1 MTSLKGFLPPAG
13 SALWRKDRGRL
24 TSDSDS
30 ASSPAIKHVV
40 IREVWQRS
48 YPSPHALYKID
59 VMTKSNHWFV
69 FRRYREFNELHKKL
83 VSLYGIPKDM
93 LPPKKLISNMA
104 LCVIEKRKAA
114 LEHYLQRLV
123 NSSTYV
129 SSSPE
134 IVEFLE
140 VQRHDV
146 MSVTKA
152 LAKDLC
158 RNGQEM
164 LAKGE
169 SFTLAPTQLYCIT
182 RQLQLP
188 EPTNAVDDV
197 DAVDLGN
204 LYDFI
209 YQLKSLCVSS
219 IVSKASVSQ
228 ELSSHLEFDISLFKS
243 LSCLIIDGCPLTLIN
258 NLSKVQAQITNL
270 TARYCLTTLKELLVD
285 CAAEKRLAPK
295 IKGPVESWRG
305 LTTARLMQNRV
316 VVQPWCQLTNLNV
329 THNKLAVFDTSL
341 KLLPVLQTLDMSHNE
356 FVHLDLQ
363 QLRCPSLKYL
373 NLSHNNIHFITGM
386 PRELAHLKSLILSHN
401 NLETVSG
408 LDCLSGLI
416 ELNLG
421 HNQIRVVHEI
431 SKLCLISHLKYL
443 SVFGNPFARVKPY
456 RIVVLSYFKGKEL
469 ILDKRPLTQKERIK
483 LRSYPIKLRAS
494 TSPDYLLGDSNMSED
509 VLPGRSHSFN
519 LFGPP
524 ESDDDSGI
532 EGAPSIRSNSMFIDP
547 DEVEI
552 ADKDLLFN
560 WSYYRE
566 EDELLSS
573 NIQRL
578 TFEDNQE
585 SQMEAA
591 ATSDLHIDRRE
602 SKTVE
607 GRVRECLQI
616 DHDTTLKDG
625 STLMGTASYLEVEK
639 TTEQCIPTIPSHDPN
654 TSTELTGYKEQLL
667 TISPWSPG
675 DDNVCLTQHYFNGKS
690 TSAKDEISWREVKP
704 EACEH
709 TESRSLHCESTGCS
723 EQIDHASI
731 NSAEQFLNEGVTVS
745 PSDGHD
751 SDESATIL
759 PNIVDQS
766 SVIHSENR
774 ADSPSEE

>member
-1 MTSLKGFLPPAG
+1 M
-13 SALWRKDRGRL
+13 
-24 TSDSDS
+24 
-30 ASSPAIKHVV
+30 
-40 IREVWQRS
+40 
-48 YPSPHALYKID
+48 
-59 VMTKSNHWFV
+59 
-69 FRRYREFNELHKKL
+69 
-83 VSLYGIPKDM
+83 
-93 LPPKKLISNMA
+93 SNMA
-104 LCVIEKRKAA
+104 LSVLEKRKAA

-146 MSVTKA
+146 MSVTKT
-152 LAKDLC
+152 LAKDL
-158 RNGQEM
+158 RQNGEDV
-164 LAKGE
+164 LANGE
-169 SFTLAPTQLYCIT
+169 SFTLFPTQLYCIT

-197 DAVDLGN
+197 DAADLGS

-219 IVSKASVSQ
+219 IVSKATTSQ

-243 LSCLIIDGCPLTLIN
+243 LNCLIIDGCPLTLII

-341 KLLPVLQTLDMSHNE
+341 KLLPVLQNLDVSYNE

-363 QLRCPSLKYL
+363 QLCCPSLKRL

-386 PRELAHLKSLILSHN
+386 PREVAHLKSLNLSHN

-408 LDCLSGLI
+408 LDCLTGLI
-416 ELNLG
+416 ELDLS

-443 SVFGNPFARVKPY
+443 SVAGNPFARVKPY
-456 RIVVLSYFKGKEL
+456 RIVVLSYFKGREI
-469 ILDKRPLTQKERIK
+469 ILDKRPTTQKEKVK
-483 LRSYPIKLRAS
+483 LRSYPTKLRAS
-494 TSPDYLLGDSNMSED
+494 SSPDYMLGDSNMSED
-509 VLPGRSHSFN
+509 VPPGRSHSFN

-532 EGAPSIRSNSMFIDP
+532 EGASSLRSNSMVIDP
-547 DEVEI
+547 DEGEI
-552 ADKDLLFN
+552 VNKELLFN
-560 WSYYRE
+560 WSYYCGK
-566 EDELLSS
+566 DELLSG

-578 TFEDNQE
+578 SFDSDEEEQI
-585 SQMEAA
+585 EAGA
-591 ATSDLHIDRRE
+591 LSDFSIDRGTGETIEGSTSECPQADLE
-602 SKTVE
+602 STETAVE
-607 GRVRECLQI
+607 DE
-616 DHDTTLKDG
+616 
-625 STLMGTASYLEVEK
+625 STLMETEK
-639 TTEQCIPTIPSHDPN
+639 TTEQCVPVSPHDPN
-654 TSTELTGYKEQLL
+654 ISAELTGYKEQLL
-667 TISPWSPG
+667 TNSPTSPG
-675 DDNVCLTQHYFNGKS
+675 DCFEGSNMHLPEHDLNT
-690 TSAKDEISWREVKP
+690 KP
-704 EACEH
+704 VE
-709 TESRSLHCESTGCS
+709 
-723 EQIDHASI
+723 
-731 NSAEQFLNEGVTVS
+731 
-745 PSDGHD
+745 
-751 SDESATIL
+751 
-759 PNIVDQS
+759 
-766 SVIHSENR
+766 
-774 ADSPSEE
+774 

>member
-30 ASSPAIKHVV
+30 GSSPTIKHVV

-93 LPPKKLISNMA
+93 LPPKKFMSNMA
-104 LCVIEKRKAA
+104 LSVLEKRKAA

-134 IVEFLE
+134 IMEFLE

-152 LAKDLC
+152 LAKDLSQ
-158 RNGQEM
+158 NGEEV

-169 SFTLAPTQLYCIT
+169 SFTLVPTQLYCIT

-197 DAVDLGN
+197 DFGDLGS

-219 IVSKASVSQ
+219 IVSKATTSQ

-243 LSCLIIDGCPLTLIN
+243 LRCLIIDGCPLNLIN

-285 CAAEKRLAPK
+285 CAAEKRVAPK

-316 VVQPWCQLTNLNV
+316 VVQPWCQLTNLIV

-341 KLLPVLQTLDMSHNE
+341 KLLPVLQNLDMSYNE

-363 QLRCPSLKYL
+363 QLCCPSLKSL

-408 LDCLSGLI
+408 LDCLTGLI
-416 ELNLG
+416 ELDLG
-421 HNQIRVVHEI
+421 NNQIRVVLEI
-431 SKLCLISHLKYL
+431 SKLCLSSHLKYL
-443 SVFGNPFARVKPY
+443 SVAGNPFARVKPY
-456 RIVVLSYFKGKEL
+456 RIVVLSYFKGREI
-469 ILDKRPLTQKERIK
+469 ILDKRPISQKERVK
-483 LRSYPIKLRAS
+483 LRSYPNKLRAS
-494 TSPDYLLGDSNMSED
+494 SSPDYLPDDSSETDD
-509 VLPGRSHSFN
+509 VPPSRSHSFN
-519 LFGPP
+519 VFGPP
-524 ESDDDSGI
+524 ESDEDSGI
-532 EGAPSIRSNSMFIDP
+532 EGASSLRSYSMVIDP
-547 DEVEI
+547 DEGEI
-552 ADKDLLFN
+552 ADKELLFN
-560 WSYYRE
+560 WSYYSGE
-566 EDELLSS
+566 GELLSR
-573 NIQRL
+573 NIQHLSFDADKEDHMEVGAVSDFQIDRG
-578 TFEDNQE
+578 TFE
-585 SQMEAA
+585 
-591 ATSDLHIDRRE
+591 
-602 SKTVE
+602 TVE
-607 GRVRECLQI
+607 ENFNECL
-616 DHDTTLKDG
+616 G
-625 STLMGTASYLEVEK
+625 STETVVEGVSGTSSLMGTEK
-639 TTEQCIPTIPSHDPN
+639 TTEQCATVSSYDPN
-654 TSTELTGYKEQLL
+654 ISAKLTGHEGQLL
-667 TISPWSPG
+667 TNSPSSSGEGDACLSQPDSNSKPG
-675 DDNVCLTQHYFNGKS
+675 DAETEVW
-690 TSAKDEISWREVKP
+690 SA
-704 EACEH
+704 ACESAGC
-709 TESRSLHCESTGCS
+709 TEQIECEST
-723 EQIDHASI
+723 D
-731 NSAEQFLNEGVTVS
+731 SAEVFFE
-745 PSDGHD
+745 
-751 SDESATIL
+751 
-759 PNIVDQS
+759 
-766 SVIHSENR
+766 
-774 ADSPSEE
+774 

>member
-24 TSDSDS
+24 NSDSENGS
-30 ASSPAIKHVV
+30 TPAIKHVV

-69 FRRYREFNELHKKL
+69 FRRYREFNNLHKKL

-93 LPPKKLISNMA
+93 LPPKKFMSNMA
-104 LCVIEKRKAA
+104 LSVLEKRKAA

-129 SSSPE
+129 STSPE

-146 MSVTKA
+146 MSVTRA
-152 LAKDLC
+152 LAKDLAQ
-158 RNGQEM
+158 NGEDV

-197 DAVDLGN
+197 DAADLGS

-219 IVSKASVSQ
+219 IVNKTTTSQ

-243 LSCLIIDGCPLTLIN
+243 LNCLIIDGCPLTLIN

-295 IKGPVESWRG
+295 VKGPVEAWRG

-316 VVQPWCQLTNLNV
+316 VVQPWHQLTNLNV

-341 KLLPVLQTLDMSHNE
+341 KLLPVLQSLNMSYNE

-363 QLRCPSLKYL
+363 QLCCPSLKHL
-373 NLSHNNIHFITGM
+373 NLSHNNIHFITGI
-386 PRELAHLKSLILSHN
+386 PRELAHLKSLILCHN

-408 LDCLSGLI
+408 LDCLTGLI
-416 ELNLG
+416 ELDLSY
-421 HNQIRVVHEI
+421 NQIRVVHEI
-431 SKLCLISHLKYL
+431 SKLCVGSHLKYL
-443 SVFGNPFARVKPY
+443 SVAGNPFARVKPY
-456 RIVVLSYFKGKEL
+456 RIIVLSYFKGREL
-469 ILDKRPLTQKERIK
+469 ILDKKPITQKERVK
-483 LRSYPIKLRAS
+483 LKSYPTKLRAS
-494 TSPDYLLGDSNMSED
+494 SSPDYVLGDNNVTED
-509 VLPGRSHSFN
+509 MLPGRSHSFN

-524 ESDDDSGI
+524 ESDEDSGI
-532 EGAPSIRSNSMFIDP
+532 EGAPSLTSYSMVIDP
-547 DEVEI
+547 DEGET
-552 ADKDLLFN
+552 ADKELLFN
-560 WSYYRE
+560 WSYYSGE
-566 EDELLSS
+566 EELLSGTIQHLSFDS
-573 NIQRL
+573 ND
-578 TFEDNQE
+578 EDE
-585 SQMEAA
+585 METGAI
-591 ATSDLHIDRRE
+591 SDIHLDRGA
-602 SKTVE
+602 S
-607 GRVRECLQI
+607 
-616 DHDTTLKDG
+616 DHDTAEGRNNEYPQIYHESRETAGEDEFTL
-625 STLMGTASYLEVEK
+625 LGTENN
-639 TTEQCIPTIPSHDPN
+639 TEQGAPTISPHDPSN
-654 TSTELTGYKEQLL
+654 SAELFGNKEQLL
-667 TISPWSPG
+667 ISFPRSPDKG
-675 DDNVCLTQHYFNGKS
+675 HIHLPQHDFNNKS
-690 TSAKDEISWREVKP
+690 KPAEEETSPNEVRT
-704 EACEH
+704 EACEYTGPRR
-709 TESRSLHCESTGCS
+709 TE
-723 EQIDHASI
+723 ID
-731 NSAEQFLNEGVTVS
+731 T
-745 PSDGHD
+745 
-751 SDESATIL
+751 
-759 PNIVDQS
+759 
-766 SVIHSENR
+766 
-774 ADSPSEE
+774 

>member
-1 MTSLKGFLPPAG
+1 MKMTSLKGFLPPAG

-24 TSDSDS
+24 TSESDNG
-30 ASSPAIKHVV
+30 SSPAIKHVV

-93 LPPKKLISNMA
+93 LPPKKFMSNMA
-104 LCVIEKRKAA
+104 LCVLEKRKAA

-152 LAKDLC
+152 LAKELAQ
-158 RNGQEM
+158 NGEDV

-169 SFTLAPTQLYCIT
+169 SFTLVPTQLYCIT

-197 DAVDLGN
+197 DAADLGS

-219 IVSKASVSQ
+219 IVSKATTSQ
-228 ELSSHLEFDISLFKS
+228 ELSSHLEFDISLFKA

-341 KLLPVLQTLDMSHNE
+341 KLLPVLQNLDMSYNE

-363 QLRCPSLKYL
+363 QLCCPSLKCL

-386 PRELAHLKSLILSHN
+386 PGELAHLKSLILSHN

-408 LDCLSGLI
+408 LDCLTGLI
-416 ELNLG
+416 ELDLS

-431 SKLCLISHLKYL
+431 SKLCLSSHLKYL
-443 SVFGNPFARVKPY
+443 SVAGNPFARVKPY
-456 RIVVLSYFKGKEL
+456 RIVVLSYFKGKEI
-469 ILDKRPLTQKERIK
+469 ILDKKPITPKERNK
-483 LRSYPIKLRAS
+483 LRSYPTKLRAS
-494 TSPDYLLGDSNMSED
+494 SSPDYTLGDSNMSED

-532 EGAPSIRSNSMFIDP
+532 EGAASLRSYSMVIDP
-547 DEVEI
+547 DEGEI
-552 ADKDLLFN
+552 ADKELPFN
-560 WSYYRE
+560 WSYYNG
-566 EDELLSS
+566 EDELLSA
-573 NIQRL
+573 NIQHLSFDANEQNR
-578 TFEDNQE
+578 
-585 SQMEAA
+585 MEAG
-591 ATSDLHIDRRE
+591 DVNDFHIDRGAGE
-602 SKTVE
+602 TVE
-607 GRVRECLQI
+607 GSTSGCPQADLES
-616 DHDTTLKDG
+616 TESAFKDE
-625 STLMGTASYLEVEK
+625 STRIGTEK
-639 TTEQCIPTIPSHDPN
+639 TTEQCASVSSHDP
-654 TSTELTGYKEQLL
+654 SISAELPEYKEQLM
-667 TISPWSPG
+667 TNSPMFPG
-675 DDNVCLTQHYFNGKS
+675 GNIHLTQRDFNKFKPAEEE
-690 TSAKDEISWREVKP
+690 TEVRT

-709 TESRSLHCESTGCS
+709 TGPSSLYNEHKYLLEPNESAGNS
-723 EQIDHASI
+723 EQIDHGSI
-731 NSAEQFLNEGVTVS
+731 DSPEQFLNEGVQAP
-745 PSDGHD
+745 PSGGDD
-751 SDESATIL
+751 YD
-759 PNIVDQS
+759 D
-766 SVIHSENR
+766 
-774 ADSPSEE
+774 